1 MFTYSAVIFDGKK
14 QSLVRYEYGTDTEF
28 TSYLESRFGCHV
40 RLWSDK
46 ELSENTLAA
55 IAASQKQSKKE
66 NFN

>member
-14 QSLVRYEYGTDTEF
+14 QSLVRYECGTDTEF

-46 ELSENTLAA
+46 ELSENALAA